1 MSTFDLSTLELPIV
15 QAPMAGGPSTPQL
28 AIAVCDAGALGFLA
42 AGYKR
47 ADAVRDEIHAVR
59 AATAAPFG
67 VNLFVPAEEPADREG
82 VRRYLERLKP
92 EAERQGAALGE
103 PSFDDALYIALA
115 RRLDEPLATTDAR
128 LARAAAAVGVEI
140 ASPK

>member
-1 MSTFDLSTLELPIV
+1 MRPPGTDAGRNGPTDAAKRPIKLASTFDLSTLGLPIV

-59 AATAAPFG
+59 AATSAPVG

-82 VRRYLERLKP
+82 VRRY
-92 EAERQGAALGE
+92 
-103 PSFDDALYIALA
+103 
-115 RRLDEPLATTDAR
+115 
-128 LARAAAAVGVEI
+128 
-140 ASPK
+140 